1 MDVGAI
7 HRIFMCDNFIEKRIV
22 VLPLPV
28 SSDRTFA
35 LIINLYETVFTVG
48 PGNSGFCIF
57 LCSSCIVYQALPF
70 GTCSILLT
78 QEIEISALLMH
89 LRGSEENAFKEE

>member
-1 MDVGAI
+1 MIWLELEQPA
-7 HRIFMCDNFIEKRIV
+7 
-22 VLPLPV
+22 L
-28 SSDRTFA
+28 SSVNMHCTFA